1 MCRYKQE
8 RQKEKQKL
16 EMYESIKDPNKMWRC
31 IKGKSC
37 ASNSIIA
44 GKDWQQHFSALLNVN
59 YKSNDAEFEAMV
71 REYVDAHNENCHTCE
86 LGGDDMLNG
95 SITGEEIKNH
105 VHEKQ

>member
-1 MCRYKQE
+1 
-8 RQKEKQKL
+8 
-16 EMYESIKDPNKMWRC
+16 MYESIKDPNKMWRC

-37 ASNSIIA
+37 ACNSIIA

-86 LGGDDMLNG
+86 RG
-95 SITGEEIKNH
+95 EIKC
-105 VHEKQ
+105 